1 MKSGEKQTAK
11 RIRLTM
17 IFFLVVCCATA
28 ISVIVRKS
36 GYSVQGLQSLMMGM
50 MFLVLG
56 LFGWLSVRRYLS
68 SLAQCILM
76 GFVLS
81 FGSHWSLPFFHK
93 EREIL
98 QLIIINSA
106 IFVFLVFLGGLFAV
120 VFHKVMEA
128 KK

>member
-1 MKSGEKQTAK
+1 
-11 RIRLTM
+11 
-17 IFFLVVCCATA
+17 
-28 ISVIVRKS
+28 
-36 GYSVQGLQSLMMGM
+36 MGM

-56 LFGWLSVRRYLS
+56 LFGWLSVRRYHS
-68 SLAQCILM
+68 SLAQSILM